1 MNLSFTPGE
10 SFMEPLCPLFVLC
23 YPSEYD
29 TLIERDRLVQTL
41 EIVSYF
47 VLIKHYKKLMLLTL
61 LLM

>member
-1 MNLSFTPGE
+1 MSI
-10 SFMEPLCPLFVLC
+10 VLW